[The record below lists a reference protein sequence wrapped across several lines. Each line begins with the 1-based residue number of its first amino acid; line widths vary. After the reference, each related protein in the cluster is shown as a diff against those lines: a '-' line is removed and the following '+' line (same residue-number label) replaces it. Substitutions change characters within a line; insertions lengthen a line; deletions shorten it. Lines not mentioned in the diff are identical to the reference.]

1 MSRKEK
7 YESEIRV
14 PIPDVKQFLN
24 KLASIKAEKTLEYLF
39 HDHCYKP
46 VGASA
51 QDWDPA
57 RKIMRIRQWKYPTA
71 YSQILYTKTQT
82 VDLMGIQ
89 FKRTAY
95 PQGKIELFRGPKRI
109 AEQLLKDWNFE
120 YWFTVIKSN
129 CAMYKIFE
137 PFPFTIALER
147 INGIGY
153 LLEIEIRGEGH
164 VAVAKKICM
173 ALEKLGVPK
182 DSVTSKS
189 TPKLVAEKLGFA

>member
-1 MSRKEK
+1 MSNKEK

-14 PIPDVKQFLN
+14 PVLNVKQFLD
-24 KLASIKAEKTLEYLF
+24 KLASLKAEKTLEYLF

-57 RKIMRIRQWKYPTA
+57 RKIMRIREWKYPTT
-71 YSQILYTKTQT
+71 YSQILFTKTRT
-82 VDLMGIQ
+82 IDLMGIK

-95 PQGKIELFRGPKRI
+95 PQGKIELFRGRKRI

-120 YWFTVIKSN
+120 YWFSIIKSN
-129 CAMYKIFE
+129 CVLYKISK
-137 PFPFTIALER
+137 PFPFTVALEHVS
-147 INGIGY
+147 GIGY
-153 LLEIEIRGEGH
+153 LLEVEIRGGGCD
-164 VAVAKKICM
+164 AVAKKICT
-173 ALEKLGVPK
+173 ALEKLDIPK

-189 TPKLVAEKLGFA
+189 TPKLVAEKLGFV